1 MVEPRKTVFI
11 SCGQFT
17 EEEKALGKEACEL
30 VKILTPFEGYFAENQ
45 TTLQA
50 LSENI
55 LRRLHES
62 VGLIVIMHHR
72 GKIEGRDITRASVWI
87 EQEVA
92 IATLMEQI
100 LHRPL
105 HVALFVQRG
114 TAIEGIRQQLQLNAV
129 PFITGEEVIA
139 RLREQLPL
147 WKEPLYQGD
156 EERQKLAD
164 SVLLSIATS
173 NGHDRNYTI
182 QVENHSKVDVEVKCI
197 SLWSKNQTVRVSDS
211 QRVSKPVFL
220 DKSRGMVP
228 AERTIP
234 IQFDAKEDVAYR
246 LWQLAGS
253 PRLERQN
260 LAEKPWLEGR
270 FNAEVRVLLHCEVLG
285 IEKEF
290 EETRTV
296 QVDFLNRQI
305 TGL

>member
-1 MVEPRKTVFI
+1 MAEGRKTVFI

-30 VKILTPFEGYFAENQ
+30 VKKLTPFEGYFAENQ
-45 TTLQA
+45 TTLKA

-55 LRRLHES
+55 LRRLYES

-100 LHRPL
+100 LGRPV

-114 TAIEGIRQQLQLNAV
+114 TAIEGMRQQLQLNAA
-129 PFITGEEVIA
+129 PFTTGEEVIA
-139 RLREQLPL
+139 RLREQLPT

-156 EERQKLAD
+156 EERNKLVD
-164 SVLLSIATS
+164 SVLLSITTR

-182 QVENHSKVDVEVKCI
+182 QVENHSKFDVEVKCI
-197 SLWSKNQTVRVSDS
+197 SLWSKDQRTKFGES
-211 QRVSKPVFL
+211 QKVSKPAFL
-220 DKSRGMVP
+220 DKARGTVP
-228 AERTIP
+228 AQRTIP
-234 IQFDAKEDVAYR
+234 IQFDAGEDVAHR

-253 PRLERQN
+253 PPPSTLGPFPEF
-260 LAEKPWLEGR
+260 K
-270 FNAEVRVLLHCEVLG
+270 AEVRVVLRCEVLG
-285 IEKEF
+285 IEKDFDEA
-290 EETRTV
+290 RTV
-296 QVDFLNRQI
+296 QVDFVNRQI
-305 TGL
+305 NGLW